1 MVKRAIAI
9 GSPSALS
16 IERRQLV
23 MRAGHEVVQTAP
35 LEDISIIVVDTPE
48 TTWTSSL
55 LAECGEF
62 GIAVVFCGAKHLP
75 SSLLLPAVGHH
86 QMSWVQRQ
94 QIGARLPTKKR
105 LWQCII
111 MAKIRAQAEVLRAY
125 GKRHESVSLMAAKVR
140 SGDLGNMEGVAAA
153 KYFRE
158 LFGKEFLRDPDLP
171 GWNARLNYGYAVI
184 RAAVARSIVLAGLDP
199 GVGIW
204 HHNRGN
210 PFPLADDLVE
220 PIRPLVDR
228 IVFDSLA
235 TFPEEQDLT
244 PPLKRFLLQVL
255 SAELGWQGARYPLDV
270 ALERF
275 CAQVREA
282 LIEGGTEVECPTV

>member
-35 LEDISIIVVDTPE
+35 LEDIAIIVVDTPE

-94 QIGARLPTKKR
+94 QLEARIPTKKR
-105 LWQCII
+105 LWQSII
-111 MAKIRAQAEVLRAY
+111 MAKIRAQAEVLRGY
-125 GKRHESVSLMAAKVR
+125 GKRHEAVGLMATKVR

-184 RAAVARSIVLAGLDP
+184 RAVVARSIVLAGLDP

-235 TFPEEQDLT
+235 AFPEEQDLT
-244 PPLKRFLLQVL
+244 PPLKKFLLQIL

-270 ALERF
+270 ALEQF